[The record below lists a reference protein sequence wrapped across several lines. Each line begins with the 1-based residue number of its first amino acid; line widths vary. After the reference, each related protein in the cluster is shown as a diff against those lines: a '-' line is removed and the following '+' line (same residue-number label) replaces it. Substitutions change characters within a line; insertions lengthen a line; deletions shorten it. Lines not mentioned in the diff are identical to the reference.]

1 LFVQFSET
9 LEEAEMKLR
18 SISRRLALGCF
29 CSVLATMTI
38 SQTIGQEVAPADAD
52 QPKRSS
58 EIKAE
63 QLRLVTELAVG
74 SSFQARDTLNCGQES
89 SADAQECLQGL
100 VWEPAEFEV
109 MLQDGSKEQANE
121 RLVRFASPKPL
132 GNAIN
137 DMVAM
142 EWHIARDKEGKPIK
156 APAMVVVHESGSG
169 MTVGRMIARGLSAH
183 GMHTFMLQMPSYGVR
198 KATQDRDVTSF
209 LPSLKQAI
217 ADVRRARD
225 AVAALPL
232 VDDRMIGVQGTSLG
246 GFVTASV
253 SGLDAGFQRN
263 FILLAGGNLQE
274 VIFSG
279 QKDAAKVRERLEKAG
294 ATREQII
301 DHARQIEPLRL
312 AHRVRPE
319 VTWLWSGKFDDV
331 VPPASSFAFAK
342 AAKLPTEH
350 HIEMPVNHYSG
361 VLLMP
366 KILGDIAKEM
376 VISP

>member
-1 LFVQFSET
+1 MKTKTSSRYFAVAIVFQVAFVSLCGSRLNAQ
-9 LEEAEMKLR
+9 EATKE
-18 SISRRLALGCF
+18 
-29 CSVLATMTI
+29 
-38 SQTIGQEVAPADAD
+38 P

-63 QLRLVTELAVG
+63 LLKQMPELAVG
-74 SSFQARDTLNCGQES
+74 AKFKAQDSLDCGVES
-89 SADAQECLQGL
+89 SADAAECLRGL
-100 VWEPAEFEV
+100 TWEPAEFE
-109 MLQDGSKEQANE
+109 LFLEDGNSSEGNE
-121 RLVRFASPKPL
+121 RLVRFPSPKPL
-132 GNAIN
+132 GNEVN
-137 DMVAM
+137 DLVAM
-142 EWHIARDKEGKPIK
+142 EWHIARDDEGKPK
-156 APAMVVVHESGSG
+156 RAPAMVVVHESGSG
-169 MTVGRMIARGLSAH
+169 MNVGRIVARGLSAH

-198 KATQDRDVTSF
+198 RTKQEREATSF

-232 VDDRMIGVQGTSLG
+232 VDSKMIGVQGTSLG
-246 GFVTASV
+246 GFVTATV

-263 FILLAGGNLQE
+263 FILLAGGNLHE

-331 VPPASSFAFAK
+331 VPPPSSFAFAK
-342 AAKLPTEH
+342 AAKLPADH
-350 HIEMPVNHYSG
+350 HIEMPANHYSG
-361 VLLMP
+361 IIFLPKVLDDM
-366 KILGDIAKEM
+366 AREM
-376 VISP
+376 GIEKKKSAEK

>member
-1 LFVQFSET
+1 MKLLFV
-9 LEEAEMKLR
+9 
-18 SISRRLALGCF
+18 SRRFVSRRFAIGSLCAVFAL
-29 CSVLATMTI
+29 MTI
-38 SQTIGQEVAPADAD
+38 SRSYSQEVAPTDTAP
-52 QPKRSS
+52 PKRSS

-63 QLRLVTELAVG
+63 QLRLVSELAVG
-74 SSFQARDTLNCGQES
+74 KSFQARDTLDCGQET
-89 SADAQECLQGL
+89 SADARECLEGL
-100 VWEPAEFEV
+100 VWKPAEFEV
-109 MLQDGSKEQANE
+109 VLQDGSKEQANE
-121 RLVRFASPKPL
+121 RLVRFPSPKPL

-142 EWHIARDKEGKPIK
+142 EWHIARDEDGKPTK

-169 MTVGRMIARGLSAH
+169 MTVGRMIARGLAAH

-225 AVAALPL
+225 AVAALPF

-301 DHARQIEPLRL
+301 EHARQIEPLRL
-312 AHRVRPE
+312 AHRVRPD

-331 VPPASSFAFAK
+331 VPPPCSFAFAK
-342 AAKLPTEH
+342 EAKLAAEH

-361 VLLMP
+361 VLIMP
-366 KILGDIAKEM
+366 KILSDIAKEM
-376 VISP
+376 VINP

>member
-1 LFVQFSET
+1 
-9 LEEAEMKLR
+9 MKLHC
-18 SISRRLALGCF
+18 ISRRLVLGCLCALLPLTTF
-29 CSVLATMTI
+29 SRSF
-38 SQTIGQEVAPADAD
+38 SQEAGPADTT

-63 QLRLVTELAVG
+63 KLKLFPELAVG
-74 SSFQARDTLNCGQES
+74 KSFQARDTLDCGQES
-89 SADAQECLQGL
+89 SEDAQECLQGL
-100 VWEPAEFEV
+100 VWTPTEFEV
-109 MLQDGSKEQANE
+109 VLQDGSKEQANE
-121 RLVRFASPKPL
+121 RLVRFVSPKPL
-132 GNAIN
+132 GNEIN
-137 DMVAM
+137 DLVAM
-142 EWHIARDKEGKPIK
+142 EWHIARDDEGKPIK

-198 KATQDRDVTSF
+198 KATKDRDVTSF

-263 FILLAGGNLQE
+263 FILLAGGNLHE

-361 VLLMP
+361 IILMP
-366 KILGDIAKEM
+366 KILNDIAKEM

>member
-1 LFVQFSET
+1 ME
-9 LEEAEMKLR
+9 
-18 SISRRLALGCF
+18 
-29 CSVLATMTI
+29 
-38 SQTIGQEVAPADAD
+38 
-52 QPKRSS
+52 
-58 EIKAE
+58 
-63 QLRLVTELAVG
+63 
-74 SSFQARDTLNCGQES
+74 
-89 SADAQECLQGL
+89 GL
-100 VWEPAEFEV
+100 TWKPAEFEV
-109 MLQDGSKEQANE
+109 VLQDGSKEQANE
-121 RLVRFASPKPL
+121 RLVRFPSPKPL

-142 EWHIARDKEGKPIK
+142 EWHIVRDDDGKPTR

-169 MTVGRMIARGLSAH
+169 MNVGRIIARGLAAH

-198 KATQDRDVTSF
+198 KGTQDRDVTSF

-225 AVAALPL
+225 AVAALPF

-301 DHARQIEPLRL
+301 EHARQIEPLRL

-331 VPPASSFAFAK
+331 VPPPCSFAFAK
-342 AAKLPTEH
+342 AAKLTAEH

-361 VLLMP
+361 ILIMP
-366 KILGDIAKEM
+366 KILDDIAKEM

>member
-1 LFVQFSET
+1 MKTTQAFNGFVWLIALQ
-9 LEEAEMKLR
+9 
-18 SISRRLALGCF
+18 LALAF
-29 CSVLATMTI
+29 PFIQNAS
-38 SQTIGQEVAPADAD
+38 GQEATKEVS
-52 QPKRSS
+52 QKRTS

-63 QLRLVTELAVG
+63 LLKQMAELSVG
-74 SSFQARDTLNCGQES
+74 QKFKARDTLDCGVES
-89 SADAQECLQGL
+89 SEDAAECLKGL
-100 VWEPAEFEV
+100 TWEAAEFEV
-109 MLQDGSKEQANE
+109 FLEDGNASEGNE

-132 GNAIN
+132 GNAVN
-137 DMVAM
+137 DLVAM
-142 EWHIARDKEGKPIK
+142 EWHIARDGSGKPK
-156 APAMVVVHESGSG
+156 QAPAMVVVHESGSG
-169 MTVGRMIARGLSAH
+169 MNVGRIVARGLAAH

-198 KATQDRDVTSF
+198 RTKQEREATSF

-225 AVAALPL
+225 AVSALPL
-232 VDDRMIGVQGTSLG
+232 VDTTMVGVQGTSLG
-246 GFVTASV
+246 GFVTATV

-263 FILLAGGNLQE
+263 FILLAGGNLHE

-331 VPPASSFAFAK
+331 VPPPSSFAFAK
-342 AAKLPTEH
+342 AAKLPADH
-350 HIEMPVNHYSG
+350 HIEMPANHYSG
-361 VLLMP
+361 IIFLPKVLDDM
-366 KILGDIAKEM
+366 AKEM
-376 VISP
+376 GVEK

>member
-1 LFVQFSET
+1 
-9 LEEAEMKLR
+9 MKLLC
-18 SISRRLALGCF
+18 ISRRLALGCL
-29 CSVLATMTI
+29 CAVLAPMTL
-38 SQTIGQEVAPADAD
+38 SQSFSQEVAPADTA
-52 QPKRSS
+52 QPTRSS

-63 QLRLVTELAVG
+63 QLKLVPELAVG
-74 SSFQARDTLNCGQES
+74 KNFQSRDTLDCGQER

-100 VWEPAEFEV
+100 LWKPAEFDV
-109 MLQDGSKEQANE
+109 ILQDGSKEQGNE
-121 RLVRFASPKPL
+121 RLVRFPSPTPL

-142 EWHIARDKEGKPIK
+142 EWHIARDEAGKPTK

-169 MTVGRMIARGLSAH
+169 MTVGRIIARGLSAH

-225 AVAALPL
+225 AVASLPF

-301 DHARQIEPLRL
+301 EHARQIEPLRL

-331 VPPASSFAFAK
+331 VPPACSFAFAK
-342 AAKLPTEH
+342 AAKLTSEH

-361 VLLMP
+361 IILMP
-366 KILGDIAKEM
+366 KILDDIAKEM